1 MPACWLASPDPRS
14 TCVNTSPLVSVEHI
28 SRAYGLTQ
36 AVADMSFTV
45 AQGEVLG
52 FLGPNGAGK
61 STTMQIITGNLAPT
75 SGRVRIGGY
84 DIAAQPREAK
94 RRLGYLPEHP
104 PVYREFTVDEFLDY
118 CAALRRIP
126 RKDRKA
132 AREAAKAKCGLSDV
146 GRRLIGNLSKG
157 YQQRVGLAQ
166 AIIHLPPLIVLDEPT
181 VGLDPIQI
189 REMRALIRDLGKN
202 HGVILSTHILS
213 EAQAT
218 CDRVQ
223 IINKGRLVLN
233 ESMDDL
239 ARQVRTRALLVAFR
253 QPPDVAALQ
262 ALPGVDAVEAHG
274 NGRLRIT
281 HAADRDPSEAIVH
294 LAAARNWG
302 LYEIN
307 PERADLEALF
317 VQLTGSAPA
326 AGP

>member
-1 MPACWLASPDPRS
+1 M
-14 TCVNTSPLVSVEHI
+14 NTLPLVSVERL
-28 SRAYGLTQ
+28 SRAYGQTQ
-36 AVADMSFTV
+36 AIADISFSLS
-45 AQGEVLG
+45 QGEVLG

-61 STTMQIITGNLAPT
+61 STTMQILTGNLAPS
-75 SGRVRIGGY
+75 SGRVSIAGY
-84 DIAAQPREAK
+84 DLAAQPREAK

-118 CAALRRIP
+118 CAALHRIP
-126 RKDRKA
+126 RKDRKI
-132 AREAAKAKCGLSDV
+132 AREAAKAKCGLTEV

-181 VGLDPIQI
+181 VGLDPNQI
-189 REMRALIRDLGKN
+189 RQMRTLIRELGKN

-223 IINKGRLVLN
+223 IINKGRLVLS
-233 ESMDDL
+233 EGIDDL
-239 ARQVRTRALLVAFR
+239 ARQVRARALLVAFR
-253 QPPDVAALQ
+253 QPPDLAALQ
-262 ALPGVDAVEAHG
+262 GLPGVETVESRG
-274 NGRLRIT
+274 NGRLRIG
-281 HAADRDPSEAIVH
+281 HAADRDPADAIVQ

-317 VQLTGSAPA
+317 MQLTGEPPE
-326 AGP
+326 AGA

>member
-1 MPACWLASPDPRS
+1 MNAR
-14 TCVNTSPLVSVEHI
+14 PLVSVEQV
-28 SRAYGLTQ
+28 SRAYGQTQ
-36 AVADMSFTV
+36 AIADISFSV
-45 AQGEVLG
+45 SQGEVLG

-61 STTMQIITGNLAPT
+61 STTMQIITGNLAP
-75 SGRVRIGGY
+75 SHGRVSIAGF
-84 DIAAQPREAK
+84 DLAAQPREAK
-94 RRLGYLPEHP
+94 QHLGYLPEHP
-104 PVYREFTVDEFLDY
+104 PVYREFSVDEFLDY

-126 RKDRKA
+126 RKERKA
-132 AREAAKAKCGLSDV
+132 ARETAKAKCGLADV

-181 VGLDPIQI
+181 VGLDPNQI
-189 REMRALIRDLGKN
+189 RDMRTLIRELGRN

-223 IINKGRLVLN
+223 IINKGRLVLS
-233 ESMDDL
+233 EGIDDL

-253 QPPDVAALQ
+253 QAPDVNALQ
-262 ALPGVDAVEAHG
+262 ALPGVEAVEPHG
-274 NGRLRIT
+274 NGRLRIS
-281 HAADRDPSEAIVH
+281 HGADHDPADAIVQ
-294 LAAARNWG
+294 LAAARQWG

-317 VQLTGSAPA
+317 VQLTGDAVENGA
-326 AGP
+326 

>member
-1 MPACWLASPDPRS
+1 M
-14 TCVNTSPLVSVEHI
+14 NTPPLVSVEHV
-28 SRAYGLTQ
+28 SRAYGQTQ
-36 AVADMSFTV
+36 AVADISFSV

-75 SGRVRIGGY
+75 SGRVSIGGY

-118 CAALRRIP
+118 CAALRRIA
-126 RKDRKA
+126 RKERRG
-132 AREAAKAKCGLSDV
+132 ARETAKAKCGLSDV

-166 AIIHLPPLIVLDEPT
+166 AVIHLPPLIVLDEPT
-181 VGLDPIQI
+181 VGLDPNQI
-189 REMRALIRDLGKN
+189 REMRALIRELGKN

-223 IINKGRLVLN
+223 IINKGRLVLS
-233 ESMDDL
+233 ESIDDL

-253 QPPDVAALQ
+253 QPPDLAALQ
-262 ALPGVDAVEAHG
+262 ALPGVETVESCG
-274 NGRLRIT
+274 NGRLRIA
-281 HAADRDPSEAIVH
+281 HAADRDPADAIVQ
-294 LAAARNWG
+294 LAAAKNWG

-317 VQLTGSAPA
+317 VQLTGDSPE
-326 AGP
+326 AGV